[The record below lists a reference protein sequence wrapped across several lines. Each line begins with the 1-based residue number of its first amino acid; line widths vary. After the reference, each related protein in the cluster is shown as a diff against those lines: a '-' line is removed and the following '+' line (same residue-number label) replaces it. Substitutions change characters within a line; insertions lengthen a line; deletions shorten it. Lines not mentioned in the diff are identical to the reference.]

1 MKILFLINNGFNI
14 GGTIRTTFNLAGAL
28 AARGHDVEV
37 LSTLRNRDVPQL
49 PMDPAI
55 RLTSLVETRPEHT
68 DHFAS
73 SSLRGQPA
81 RVYPQAD
88 YRSGDYDLF
97 VEERYR
103 AYLRASDADVV
114 IATRA
119 GLTAYA
125 AQFAP
130 RRMIRIGQEHLT
142 RRQQRKAMREE
153 LPRHIRRLD
162 AFVTVSARDAEDYR
176 AHLGRLGR
184 TELLFIPNSVPQPA
198 LPPSDGSSR
207 IVVAAGRLV
216 ASKRYDVLIRAFA
229 TVVAE
234 HPDWQL
240 RIYGGGAENA
250 ALRRLV
256 LELGLHNHVLLPGGF
271 APIDS
276 EWARGSI
283 AAVPSDREPFGMTL
297 VEAMRCGLPVVSTDA
312 PHGPRE
318 ILQDGVDGLLTPVG
332 DADAMGKALLRMIGD
347 AEQRRS
353 MAGAALANSAR
364 YDPDPIAARYEQL
377 FERLA
382 ARKRRWGWLSAGSKP
397 GSPPPALGPA
407 PVPAQPV
414 VDCTVTA
421 DGEVLLY
428 PAGALTR
435 DAKLRWHRIG
445 AAEAEPAEIAQ
456 DGHTVRLG
464 ELPEGAW
471 ELRLDDGR
479 PVWAGVRDTRA
490 LTQPE
495 PPGDGGVTVH
505 LPYRTNDGTFAV
517 RSWRR
522 AAHAEVAAVFADDA
536 GLHVEG
542 LLVGAEFGAQAP
554 VLRARDGEAV
564 REEVGR
570 ALSPT
575 RFRVSLP
582 ALAPGTWQLWLEYA
596 PGVPAVRLGRFLD
609 DVADKRT
616 AFVLPAAEVGGV
628 RVQPEYTGENELS
641 ARVDS

>member
-1 MKILFLINNGFNI
+1 MKILFLINNGFGI

-55 RLTSLVETRPEHT
+55 RLTSLVETRPQHT

-81 RVYPQAD
+81 RVYPKAD
-88 YRSGDYDLF
+88 FRSGDYDMF

-103 AYLRASDADVV
+103 AFLRTSDADVV

-119 GLTAYA
+119 GLIAYA

-229 TVVAE
+229 KVVAD

-240 RIYGGGAENA
+240 RIYGSGAENA

-347 AEQRRS
+347 TERRRA
-353 MAGAALANSAR
+353 MATAALANSAR
-364 YDPDPIAARYEQL
+364 YDPDPIAAEYEQL

-382 ARKRRWGWLSAGSKP
+382 GRKRLWHRLSSGPKA
-397 GSPPPALGPA
+397 GSPPPVLGPA
-407 PVPAQPV
+407 PTQAQPV

-421 DGEVLLY
+421 DAEVLLY
-428 PAGALTR
+428 PAGALAS
-435 DAKLRWHRIG
+435 DAALRWHRIG
-445 AAEAEPAEIAQ
+445 GADAEPTEIAQ
-456 DGHTVRLG
+456 DGHTLRLG
-464 ELPEGAW
+464 DLPEGVW
-471 ELRLDDGR
+471 ELRLADGR
-479 PVWAGVRDTRA
+479 PVSAGVRDTRT
-490 LTQPE
+490 LTYPE
-495 PPGDGGVTVH
+495 PPADGGVTVH
-505 LPYRTNDGTFAV
+505 LPYRTDDGTFAV

-522 AAHAEVAAVFADDA
+522 EVHAEVGGVFADDT

-542 LLVGAEFGAQAP
+542 RLVGAEFGTGAP
-554 VLRARDGEAV
+554 TLRARDGEAV
-564 REEVGR
+564 HEQAAVASSG
-570 ALSPT
+570 S
-575 RFRVSLP
+575 RFRISVP
-582 ALAPGTWQLWLEYA
+582 ALPPGTWQLWLEHA
-596 PGVPAVRLGRFLD
+596 PGAPAVRLGRFLD

-616 AFVLPAAEVGGV
+616 AYVLPVAEVGGV
-628 RVQPEYTGENELS
+628 RIQPEYTGENELS
-641 ARVDS
+641 VRIDS

>member
-1 MKILFLINNGFNI
+1 MKILFLISNGFGI

-37 LSTLRNRDVPQL
+37 LSTQRSRDVPQL

-55 RLTSLVETRPEHT
+55 RLTSLVEARPQHADYLPDEP
-68 DHFAS
+68 
-73 SSLRGQPA
+73 LRGQPPL
-81 RVYPQAD
+81 VYPKAD
-88 YRSGDYDLF
+88 FRSADYDLF
-97 VEERYR
+97 VEQRYR
-103 AYLRASDADVV
+103 RFLQSSDADVV

-119 GLTAYA
+119 GLIAYV

-176 AHLGRLGR
+176 AHLGRLRR

-198 LPPSDGSSR
+198 LPPSDGTSR

-229 TVVAE
+229 KVVAD

-240 RIYGGGAENA
+240 RIYGGGTENA
-250 ALRRLV
+250 ALRSLV
-256 LELGLHNHVLLPGGF
+256 LELGLHNHVLMPGSF

-318 ILQDGVDGLLTPVG
+318 ILADGEDGLLTPVG
-332 DADAMGKALLRMIGD
+332 DADAMGEALLRVVGD
-347 AEQRRS
+347 AERRRT
-353 MAGAALANSAR
+353 MAAAALTNSAR
-364 YDPDPIAARYEQL
+364 YDPDPIAAQYEQL

-382 ARKRRWGWLSAGSKP
+382 ARKPTRRWFGLRALAAP
-397 GSPPPALGPA
+397 GPPMPVLGPA
-407 PVPAQPV
+407 PLLSQPA

-421 DGEVLLY
+421 DGEVRLF
-428 PAGALTR
+428 PAGALAA
-435 DAKLRWHRIG
+435 DATLCWRRVDG
-445 AAEAEPAEIAQ
+445 TGQQPQ
-456 DGHTVRLG
+456 QGHTVGR
-464 ELPEGAW
+464 EDLPEGAW
-471 ELRLDDGR
+471 ELRLGDGQ
-479 PVWAGVRDTRA
+479 PVHAGLRDTRT
-490 LTQPE
+490 LTE
-495 PPGDGGVTVH
+495 PQLPGDGVAV
-505 LPYRTNDGTFAV
+505 LVPYRTGAGTFAV

-522 AAHAEVAAVFADDA
+522 AVHAEVGAVFADET

-542 LLVGAEFGAQAP
+542 RLIGATMQAP
-554 VLRARDGEAV
+554 VLQARDGDRVHEAA
-564 REEVGR
+564 GQ
-570 ALSPT
+570 ALTPD
-575 RFRVSLP
+575 RFRVSVP
-582 ALAPGTWQLWLEYA
+582 ALPPGTWQLWLQHDPDA
-596 PGVPAVRLGRFLD
+596 PSVRLGRFLD
-609 DVADKRT
+609 DVVDKRT
-616 AFVLPAAEVGGV
+616 AYVLPAAEVGGA
-628 RVQPEYTGENELS
+628 RLQPEYSEANEL
-641 ARVDS
+641 AVRVDS

>member
-1 MKILFLINNGFNI
+1 MKILFLINNAFGI

-55 RLTSLVETRPEHT
+55 RLTSLVETRPEHAE
-68 DHFAS
+68 HFAS

-81 RVYPQAD
+81 LVYPKAD

-97 VEERYR
+97 VEESYR
-103 AYLRASDADVV
+103 AFLRASDADVV

-119 GLTAYA
+119 GLVAYA

-130 RRMIRIGQEHLT
+130 SRMIRIGQEHLT

-153 LPRHIRRLD
+153 LPRHIKRLD

-229 TVVAE
+229 KVVAD

-240 RIYGGGAENA
+240 RIYGGGTENA

-256 LELGLHNHVLLPGGF
+256 LELDLHNHVLMPGGF

-332 DADAMGKALLRMIGD
+332 DADAMAQALLRMIGD
-347 AEQRRS
+347 AELRTA
-353 MAGAALANSAR
+353 MATAALANSAR
-364 YDPDPIAARYEQL
+364 YDPDPIAAQYEQL
-377 FERLA
+377 FERVA
-382 ARKRRWGWLSAGSKP
+382 ARKRWLRWLGARPRRGSAP
-397 GSPPPALGPA
+397 DPLGP
-407 PVPAQPV
+407 VPTPGQPV

-428 PAGALTR
+428 PAR
-435 DAKLRWHRIG
+435 DLAGDATLRWRRIG
-445 AAEAEPAEIAQ
+445 DDGAQPRELAQ
-456 DGHTVRLG
+456 DGHSVRLG
-464 ELPEGAW
+464 DLPEGAW
-471 ELRLDDGR
+471 ELRLQDGR
-479 PVWAGVRDTRA
+479 PVAAGMRDTRT
-490 LTQPE
+490 LTHPE

-505 LPYRTNDGTFAV
+505 LPYRTPDGTFAV

-522 AAHAEVAAVFADDA
+522 AVHAEVGAVFADDT

-542 LLVGAEFGAQAP
+542 RLIGAEFGTQAP
-554 VLRARDGEAV
+554 VLRACDGEAV
-564 REEVGR
+564 HEEPGR
-570 ALSPT
+570 APSPT
-575 RFRVSLP
+575 RFRISVP

-596 PGVPAVRLGRFLD
+596 PGAPAVRLGRFLD

-616 AFVLPAAEVGGV
+616 AYVLPAAEVGGA
-628 RVQPEYTGENELS
+628 RLQPEYTGENELS
-641 ARVDS
+641 VRIDS